1 MEVGEAENAVW
12 PTTIEEFFHL
22 GEHDTV
28 NYVLLRRK
36 FLVLSRNVFADSDN
50 YTYVNLC

>member
-36 FLVLSRNVFADSDN
+36 FLVVVETFLLIV
-50 YTYVNLC
+50 TIIPT